1 MLMNNYSRHLIIK
14 FLLIVGAEALA
25 FWLTDLFS
33 KYIHPIQF
41 TTLVYV
47 ILGAILA
54 FLVVVLYDKFFIL
67 RKRKI
72 EVELKTLTD
81 VALRRFDVDEK

>member
-1 MLMNNYSRHLIIK
+1 MSNYSKHLLIK

-25 FWLTDLFS
+25 FWLTDSFS
-33 KYIHPIQF
+33 KYVYSIQF
-41 TTLVYV
+41 TTLAYV
-47 ILGAILA
+47 LLGALLA
-54 FLVVVLYDKFFIL
+54 FLVVVLYDRFFIL